1 MKKTYK
7 IILAILLTIGI
18 SLAFNINTVKAAT
31 ATITENKTVTE
42 GDSVTITANVT
53 AGAWNLKLAGAGQE
67 KGLVGQTSETSN
79 ASASTKITFTASK
92 VGTYNFTLTG
102 DITDYDTDATTT
114 IDKKCTITV
123 KEKEKEPEQVKK
135 EEPVKEE
142 PATPTKSSNNKLKV
156 LGIKPNGF
164 KFKQGTTKYYVT
176 VPNDVDKVEVYAEK
190 QESSQ
195 KISGTGDVNLK
206 EGSNTVKVVC
216 TAEDGTTKTYT
227 MYITRE
233 KAEEIAEPINENQKE
248 EQTTNEEE
256 QQEEPEEEEYLIE
269 KGIGITNFNIVAKTE
284 KGEDLAVELL
294 PAFTETEYEYQ
305 LAVPLNVIELQ
316 ITVEAQEGTPEV
328 EIMGN
333 KNLVEGEN
341 LITVMVKL
349 GEETKVYNITV
360 NKTAEVQENAL
371 SSELIMQL
379 AIIAAIATIILVAI
393 IALII
398 MIVKS
403 KKKTTTPTKST
414 IDIELENT
422 LDLKNNNEN
431 DKEE

>member
-7 IILAILLTIGI
+7 IILTIIMILGI
-18 SLAFNINTVKAAT
+18 SIALNINGVKAAT

-53 AGAWNLKLAGAGQE
+53 AGAWNLKLTGAGQE
-67 KGLVGQTSETSN
+67 KGLVGQTSETAN
-79 ASASTKITFTASK
+79 ANASTKITFTASK
-92 VGTYNFTLTG
+92 VGTYDFTLTG

-114 IDKKCTITV
+114 INKKCTITV
-123 KEKEKEPEQVKK
+123 KEKEQEQVKA
-135 EEPVKEE
+135 EE
-142 PATPTKSSNNKLKV
+142 PANEQQTTTTTTPTKSSNNKLKM
-156 LGIKPNGF
+156 LGIKPNDF
-164 KFKQGTTKYYVT
+164 KNFKPGTTKYYIT

-195 KISGTGDVNLK
+195 KISGTGNVELK

-233 KAEEIAEPINENQKE
+233 KAEEISETIDEKQTEEPIESE
-248 EQTTNEEE
+248 EEPQEETTESTNE
-256 QQEEPEEEEYLIE
+256 QE
-269 KGIGITNFNIVAKTE
+269 IGITNLNIIAKTE
-284 KGEDLAVELL
+284 KGETITAELL
-294 PAFTETEYEYQ
+294 PSFIENEYEYQ
-305 LAVPLNVIELQ
+305 LAVPLNVIELE
-316 ITVEAQEGTPEV
+316 ISAEAQEGTPEIEV
-328 EIMGN
+328 MGN

-341 LITVMVKL
+341 LITVIVKL

-393 IALII
+393 VALII

-403 KKKTTTPTKST
+403 KKKTKKPTKST
-414 IDIELENT
+414 IDIDLEDMTNI
-422 LDLKNNNEN
+422 EN
-431 DKEE
+431 DKKEE

>member
-7 IILAILLTIGI
+7 IILAILIMVGI
-18 SLAFNINTVKAAT
+18 SVALNINTVKAST
-31 ATITENKTVTE
+31 ATITESKTVTE

-67 KGLVGQTSETSN
+67 KGLVGQTAETAN
-79 ASASTKITFTASK
+79 ANASTKITFTASK
-92 VGTYNFTLTG
+92 VGTYDFTLTG
-102 DITDYDTDATTT
+102 DITDYDTEVITT
-114 IDKKCTITV
+114 INKKCTITV
-123 KEKEKEPEQVKK
+123 KEKEQEQVKA
-135 EEPVKEE
+135 EE
-142 PATPTKSSNNKLKV
+142 PADEQQPTTTTPTKSSNNKLKM
-156 LGIKPNGF
+156 LGIKPNDFTNF
-164 KFKQGTTKYYVT
+164 KPGTTKYYIT

-195 KISGTGDVNLK
+195 KISGTGNVELK

-233 KAEEIAEPINENQKE
+233 KAEEISETIDEKQTEEPIESE
-248 EQTTNEEE
+248 EEPQEETTEPTNE
-256 QQEEPEEEEYLIE
+256 Q
-269 KGIGITNFNIVAKTE
+269 KIGITNLNIIAKTE
-284 KGEDLAVELL
+284 KGETITAELL
-294 PAFTETEYEYQ
+294 PSFIENEYEYQ
-305 LAVPLNVIELQ
+305 LAVPLNVIELE
-316 ITVEAQEGTPEV
+316 ISVEAQEGTPEIEV
-328 EIMGN
+328 MGN

-341 LITVMVKL
+341 LITVIVKL

-403 KKKTTTPTKST
+403 KKKTTKQTKST
-414 IDIELENT
+414 IDIDLE
-422 LDLKNNNEN
+422 DMPSIEN
-431 DKEE
+431 DKKEE